1 MVERASEMS
10 QIQHQTE
17 DQAGI
22 IRHEIG
28 AARDEMKNA
37 VERFDFE
44 SKGLESVAGL
54 ERTADQ
60 TVSSFAS
67 GGSVQIQDVMTAT
80 AKANLGMQVMVE
92 LRNKA
97 LDAYQQIM
105 NIQV

>member
-1 MVERASEMS
+1 MMISPIGPIAPGPMSAPAAKVSAASPGFS
-10 QIQHQTE
+10 DAI
-17 DQAGI
+17 
-22 IRHEIG
+22 
-28 AARDEMKNA
+28 
-37 VERFDFE
+37 

-60 TVSSFAS
+60 TVSGFAT

>member
-1 MVERASEMS
+1 MISPISPISPGPMSAPAAKVSSASPGFS
-10 QIQHQTE
+10 DAI
-17 DQAGI
+17 
-22 IRHEIG
+22 
-28 AARDEMKNA
+28 
-37 VERFDFE
+37 

>member
-1 MVERASEMS
+1 MISPISPISPGPMS
-10 QIQHQTE
+10 
-17 DQAGI
+17 AP
-22 IRHEIG
+22 
-28 AARDEMKNA
+28 AAKVSSAAPGFSDA
-37 VERFDFE
+37 I

>member
-1 MVERASEMS
+1 MMISPISPISPGPMSAPAAKVSSASPGFS
-10 QIQHQTE
+10 DAI
-17 DQAGI
+17 
-22 IRHEIG
+22 
-28 AARDEMKNA
+28 
-37 VERFDFE
+37 